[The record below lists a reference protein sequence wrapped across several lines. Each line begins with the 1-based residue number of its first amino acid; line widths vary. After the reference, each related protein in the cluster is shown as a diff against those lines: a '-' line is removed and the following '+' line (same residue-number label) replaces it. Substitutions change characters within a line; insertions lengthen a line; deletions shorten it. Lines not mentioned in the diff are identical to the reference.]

1 MRTKDYTV
9 CLEFVAVIKRF
20 SVFEI
25 VEVMN
30 ESAYIFLR
38 GQLMCGP

>member
-1 MRTKDYTV
+1 MRTKDYIF
-9 CLEFVAVIKRF
+9 CLKFVAVIKRF
-20 SVFEI
+20 SIFEI

-30 ESAYIFLR
+30 ESTYIFLK

>member
-9 CLEFVAVIKRF
+9 CLKFVAVIKRF
-20 SVFEI
+20 SIFEI